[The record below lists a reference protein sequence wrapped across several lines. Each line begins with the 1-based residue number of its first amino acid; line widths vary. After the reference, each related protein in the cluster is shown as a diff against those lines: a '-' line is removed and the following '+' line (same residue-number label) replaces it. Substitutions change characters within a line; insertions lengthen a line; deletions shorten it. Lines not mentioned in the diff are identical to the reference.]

1 MNFEKYKNKGL
12 NGLANLGNTC
22 FLNSIMQV
30 LSHTYEFN
38 DFLDLQTYK
47 KRLNNKYD
55 SALLLEWDNLR
66 NMLWNNDNNC
76 VISPGKFVNA
86 VQHIAK
92 IKNQDL
98 FTGFEQNDI
107 SEYLIFVIDC
117 FHNALSREVNM
128 SILGTETNEVDKI
141 AVKCFKT
148 IKDIYSNDYSE
159 IWNIFYGM
167 HVSKL
172 TSVSSGE
179 VLSITPEPYF
189 MIDLPIP
196 ENNKNISLIDCFDLY
211 VSEEI
216 LDGDNSI
223 LNEKTGKKESV
234 KKSINF
240 WSFPN
245 ILVIDIKRFNAANKK
260 KQMLVDFPLEN
271 LNLSK
276 YVIGYNKDT
285 YIYDLYGVCNH
296 SGTVM
301 GGHYTSFIKNANG
314 KWYHCNDTCVNE
326 TQQIITPKAYC
337 LFYRKRMSTNTSPI
351 NTSPIAQKINE
362 TLGFALDTK
371 HNL

>member
-1 MNFEKYKNKGL
+1 MNFEKYNNKGL

-30 LSHTYEFN
+30 LSHTYELN

-47 KRLNNKYD
+47 KRLNAKYD
-55 SALLLEWDNLR
+55 SVLLLEWDNLR
-66 NMLWNNDNNC
+66 QLLWNNDNDNKC
-76 VISPGKFVNA
+76 VISPVKFVKA

-92 IKNQDL
+92 IKNQEL

-117 FHNALSREVNM
+117 FHNALSRDVNM
-128 SILGTETNEVDKI
+128 SILGTESNETDKI

-159 IWNIFYGM
+159 IWNMFYGM
-167 HVSKL
+167 HVSQL
-172 TSVSSGE
+172 ISVTSGE
-179 VLSITPEPYF
+179 VISVTPEPYF

-211 VSEEI
+211 VNEEI

-234 KKSINF
+234 KKSILF

-260 KQMLVDFPLEN
+260 KQMFIDFPLEN

-314 KWYHCNDTCVNE
+314 NWYHCNDTSVSE
-326 TQQIITPKAYC
+326 VQLQQIITAKAYC
-337 LFYRKRMSTNTSPI
+337 LFYRKRV
-351 NTSPIAQKINE
+351 Q
-362 TLGFALDTK
+362 L
-371 HNL
+371 